1 MVSRLHGT
9 RDDRKR
15 DKGQGIRDKGQEKE
29 KRERRRLKGEKR
41 GKIDRSRAGAL
52 D

>member
-15 DKGQGIRDKGQEKE
+15 DKGQGTRERKKE